1 MVSTTFASLTRPG
14 TFLVE
19 TTAGY
24 RAPELA
30 SFNTVYMVGSST
42 SGDYNTPTL
51 CVNLTDFINQFGSSP
66 SEASVKLF
74 FRNDRQG
81 KLFFLRTQIA
91 DLFEV
96 TIADVTAGDV
106 VITINGTTVTTTL
119 LGSETDAEAQAKY
132 ILAINASAIASAV
145 TAVAGDSDDTFL
157 IRSDNPATALTVTE
171 SDDDITVED
180 ITPESLPTAADYIY
194 AVENTFDAL
203 GGKNL
208 EQGFL
213 IAPEGFQNLA
223 TASDRLALGTAM
235 ENLCADKDFDWLAL
249 VDCGPNLTTVA
260 QVQSDGQQY
269 STPQGHLAYYAPYVI
284 DLEDGVV
291 PSSAAIAGLATRRYR
306 TQGFHQPP
314 AGAQFPVQGV
324 KDVQTRFG
332 NTQQSVL
339 NPLGVNL
346 VRFLLN
352 LGVVAWGA
360 RTRSSNSFYTFVNTR
375 VILNALNGTLRD
387 AFDYEIFSTVDGFGI
402 LFSRIQETA
411 RSICR
416 RFWLSGAFYGQTE
429 QEAFACICD
438 RSNNQADDL
447 ENGNV
452 LLEVYVA
459 PSPTLEKLLVNTIR
473 VGIGQVE
480 SAAAAGQTIEN

>member
-1 MVSTTFASLTRPG
+1 MVSTTFANLTRPG

-42 SGDYNTPTL
+42 TGDYGTPTL
-51 CVNLTDFINQFGSSP
+51 CTSLEDFSNQFGSSP

-81 KLFFLRTQIA
+81 KLFFIRTRIA
-91 DLFEV
+91 DLFEITLV
-96 TIADVTAGDV
+96 DITAGAV
-106 VITINGTTVTTTL
+106 VITINGTAVSTTL
-119 LGSETDAEAQAKY
+119 VGDETEAEAIAKY
-132 ILAINASAIASAV
+132 VLAINGSAVASAV
-145 TAVAGDSDDTFL
+145 TAVSGGTDSVL
-157 IRSDNPATALTVTE
+157 IRSDNPAVALTVVSVDADLE
-171 SDDDITVED
+171 VDEV
-180 ITPESLPTAADYIY
+180 TPASLPTASDYIY
-194 AVENTFDAL
+194 AIENTFDAL

-208 EQGFL
+208 DQGFL
-213 IAPEGFQNLA
+213 IAPEGFQNLSDA
-223 TASDRLALGTAM
+223 TDRLALGTAM
-235 ENLCADKDFDWLAL
+235 ENLCADKDFDWMAL
-249 VDCGPNLTTVA
+249 VDCGPGLTTVA
-260 QVQSDGQQY
+260 QIQTDGQQY
-269 STPQGHLAYYAPYVI
+269 STPQGHLAFYAPYVI

-291 PSSAAIAGLATRRYR
+291 PPSAAIAGLATRRYR
-306 TQGFHQPP
+306 SQGYHQPP

-339 NPLGVNL
+339 NPLGINL

-416 RFWLSGAFYGQTE
+416 RFWLSGAFYGQSE

-438 RSNNQADDL
+438 RTNNQADDL

-480 SAAAAGQTIEN
+480 SAAAAGQTITN